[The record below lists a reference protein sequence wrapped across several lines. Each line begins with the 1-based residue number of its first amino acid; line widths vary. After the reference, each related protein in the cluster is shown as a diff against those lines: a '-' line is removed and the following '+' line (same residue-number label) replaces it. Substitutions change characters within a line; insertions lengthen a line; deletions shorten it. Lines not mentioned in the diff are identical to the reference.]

1 MNVAITKGIK
11 ITVNALFRPD
21 LTQLEK
27 GLFFFNYSVKI
38 ENLSHNR
45 VQLISRHW
53 RIVDSLAPTR
63 IIEGEGVIGE
73 QPTLEPGET
82 HLYTSGCDLSSGLGY
97 MEGHYNFVIINDK
110 GEKASTFKVS
120 VPKFT
125 LEYSGKLN

>member
-11 ITVNALFRPD
+11 ITVKALFRSV
-21 LTQLEK
+21 LIQLEK
-27 GLFFFNYSVKI
+27 ELFFFIYLIKF

-45 VQLISRHW
+45 VQLISRYW

-63 IIEGEGVIGE
+63 IIEGEGVAGE
-73 QPTLEPGET
+73 QPILEPGET

-97 MEGHYNFVIINDK
+97 MEGHYNFITINDK
-110 GEKASTFKVS
+110 GEKTSDFKVN

>member
-11 ITVNALFRPD
+11 ITVTALFRSD

-27 GLFFFNYSVKI
+27 GLFFFNYSIII

-63 IIEGEGVIGE
+63 IIEGEGVVGE
-73 QPTLEPGET
+73 KPILEPGET

-97 MEGHYNFVIINDK
+97 MEGYYNFVTINDK
-110 GEKASTFKVS
+110 GESTSTFKVN
-120 VPKFT
+120 VPRFT